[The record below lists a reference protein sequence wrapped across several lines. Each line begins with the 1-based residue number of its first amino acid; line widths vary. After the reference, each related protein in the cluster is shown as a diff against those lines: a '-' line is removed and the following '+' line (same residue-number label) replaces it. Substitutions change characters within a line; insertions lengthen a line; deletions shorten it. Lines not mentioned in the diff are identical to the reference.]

1 MAHVHFVGFRTD
13 AQNSA
18 AIKVWGRPDFVHKW
32 HDKRMWGDID
42 PDNDIVVFAKG
53 ATLQPSKW
61 TWQDHSAFFSLTLH
75 FFVASQKFPCYR
87 LGAERESTLSRSVSI
102 LDSPPIHVL
111 LVSGA
116 FFILNT

>member
-1 MAHVHFVGFRTD
+1 MGWGDWQDWLIGTVSVVLVLLWIVGVVCQWWQKEKKMAHVHFVGFRTD

-61 TWQDHSAFFSLTLH
+61 TWQDH
-75 FFVASQKFPCYR
+75 Q
-87 LGAERESTLSRSVSI
+87 I
-102 LDSPPIHVL
+102 W
-111 LVSGA
+111 
-116 FFILNT
+116 